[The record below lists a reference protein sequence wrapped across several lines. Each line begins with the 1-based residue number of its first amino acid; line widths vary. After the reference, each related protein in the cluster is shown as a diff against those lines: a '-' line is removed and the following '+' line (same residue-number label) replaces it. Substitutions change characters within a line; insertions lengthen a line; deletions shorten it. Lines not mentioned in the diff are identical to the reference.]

1 MRTATP
7 TFSARRFGK
16 SSGAATDPYVSE
28 EDTAALLAG
37 SQAARLKRLGEA
49 DMVGTEQAALL
60 AGATPATIRA
70 WIENGRCIG
79 LERATRGWRLPG
91 WQFELRVFGNLPA
104 IAAALGT
111 TDGWALLAFLET
123 PHSGLDGL
131 TPLQALDRG
140 LSERVIA
147 LASHH

>member
-1 MRTATP
+1 MRSATQ
-7 TFSARRFGK
+7 TISARRPGK
-16 SSGAATDPYVSE
+16 PVGGDLDPYASVQ
-28 EDTAALLAG
+28 DTAALLAD
-37 SQAARLKRLGEA
+37 SHAARLKRLGEA

-70 WIENGRCIG
+70 WIDNGRCIG
-79 LERATRGWRLPG
+79 LERTTRGWRLPS
-91 WQFELRVFGNLPA
+91 WQFELRVFGKLPE

-131 TPLQALDRG
+131 TPRQALDRG

>member
-1 MRTATP
+1 MRSATQ
-7 TFSARRFGK
+7 TVSARRSGK
-16 SSGAATDPYVSE
+16 PVDRDLDPYVSE
-28 EDTAALLAG
+28 QDTAALLAD

-70 WIENGRCIG
+70 WIESGRCIG

-91 WQFELRVFGNLPA
+91 WQFELRVFANLPD

-131 TPLQALDRG
+131 TPLQALGRG
-140 LSERVIA
+140 LSERVVA
-147 LASHH
+147 VANDH